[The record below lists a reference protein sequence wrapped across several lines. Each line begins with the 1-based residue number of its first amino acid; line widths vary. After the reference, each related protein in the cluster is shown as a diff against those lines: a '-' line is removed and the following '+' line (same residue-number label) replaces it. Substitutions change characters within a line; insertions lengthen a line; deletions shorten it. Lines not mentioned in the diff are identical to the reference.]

1 MAGDRERQRAELA
14 RRTHTLRSYG
24 RACPARVA
32 REAPPPAK
40 LDAPSVA
47 TPLDARPRGRTIGV
61 MHPLLDILAVP
72 AAIVAGL
79 AVATLVGIGL
89 AEIGGSRRT
98 RAGDGRSR

>member
-1 MAGDRERQRAELA
+1 
-14 RRTHTLRSYG
+14 
-24 RACPARVA
+24 
-32 REAPPPAK
+32 
-40 LDAPSVA
+40 
-47 TPLDARPRGRTIGV
+47 